1 MIVNRVGKKK
11 KNNCSLHNLE
21 RHILNVISHGLS
33 RVTGKLRL
41 SQTYLLQS
49 HKAPHLETERIKHLG
64 SPFALQSL
72 TATL

>member
-1 MIVNRVGKKK
+1 MIVNRVGKK
-11 KNNCSLHNLE
+11 NCSLHNLE

-33 RVTGKLRL
+33 RIIGKLRL
-41 SQTYLLQS
+41 SQTYLLQR
-49 HKAPHLETERIKHLG
+49 HKAVHVDTERTKHLC